1 MSDLAAIVLI
11 MVIGLAHFYVFI
23 LLDRMRKERENEII
37 TGVIG
42 GVAVS
47 TRYRWLSL
55 YTSWISPA
63 TMQLGISVL
72 MVIVYLVMAE
82 NVDDEGV
89 RLVAYSVAFFGSIG
103 VLGSLMM
110 SALGYVHLAS
120 VVRQA
125 ESD

>member
-1 MSDLAAIVLI
+1 MEWRIEA
-11 MVIGLAHFYVFI
+11 
-23 LLDRMRKERENEII
+23 
-37 TGVIG
+37 
-42 GVAVS
+42 
-47 TRYRWLSL
+47 YRWLSL

-110 SALGYVHLAS
+110 SALGYVHLS
-120 VVRQA
+120 SILRQA
-125 ESD
+125 EAE

>member
-1 MSDLAAIVLI
+1 
-11 MVIGLAHFYVFI
+11 
-23 LLDRMRKERENEII
+23 MRKERENEII

-82 NVDDEGV
+82 NVVDAGV